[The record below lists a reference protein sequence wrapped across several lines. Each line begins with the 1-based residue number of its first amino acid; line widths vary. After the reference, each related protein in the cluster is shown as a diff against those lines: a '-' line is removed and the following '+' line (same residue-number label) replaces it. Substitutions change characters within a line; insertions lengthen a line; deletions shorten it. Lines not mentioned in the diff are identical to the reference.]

1 MVRLPSGIRHGW
13 CWNPSR
19 YPDRVQIVTRPR
31 RGRRLPRFL
40 QRYVQRW
47 AQRRQ
52 GADGDFVE
60 LHQGRVYILPTR
72 SGLVFGLVFF
82 TMLLGALNYSNNM
95 GFALAFLLTA
105 VAVVSI
111 HHCQRNLAGL
121 RLAVR
126 GCDPVFAGASIECA
140 LHVTNPG
147 RGPRWQIAAGPA
159 SERTTAVDLPGGGSA
174 VLTLRLAT
182 SRRGRLRCPEI
193 RVSTRHPLG
202 LFECWALLYPDREL
216 LVYPRPAESASV
228 RLPPAAADLEN
239 AGESVRGTDEFVGLR
254 PPLHGE
260 SLSRIAWKAWART
273 GQLLAKDYRSGAG
286 SAWLEWNAMPATD
299 PEERLACLTR
309 LVIEARAGGQLF
321 GLRLPGIELPPMAG
335 HDHFHRCLTV
345 LATFDAAGG
354 PAARHIGPGH
364 GHGH

>member
-1 MVRLPSGIRHGW
+1 MI
-13 CWNPSR
+13 
-19 YPDRVQIVTRPR
+19 RPR
-31 RGRRLPRFL
+31 RGRRLPRVV
-40 QRYVQRW
+40 QRYVQQW
-47 AQRRQ
+47 ARRRQ
-52 GADGDFVE
+52 GPDGDFVE

-111 HHCQRNLAGL
+111 HQCQRNLAGL
-121 RLAVR
+121 RISVS
-126 GCDPVFAGASIECA
+126 GCDPVFAGEPMECT

-159 SERTTAVDLPGGGSA
+159 AERTPAVDLPAGGSA
-174 VLTLRLAT
+174 ALTLRLAT
-182 SRRGRLRCPEI
+182 DRRGLLRCPEI

-202 LFECWALLYPDREL
+202 LFECWALLYPGREL
-216 LVYPRPAESASV
+216 LVYPRPADSAEV
-228 RLPPAAADLEN
+228 RLPPSAADLEN
-239 AGESVRGTDEFVGLR
+239 AGEAVRGTDEFVGLR
-254 PPLHGE
+254 PPAPGE

-286 SAWLEWNAMPATD
+286 SSWLEWNAMPGAD
-299 PEERLACLTR
+299 PEERLSCLTR
-309 LVIEARAGGQLF
+309 LVIDAKASGQLF

-335 HDHFHRCLTV
+335 QDHFHRCLAV
-345 LATFDAAGG
+345 LANFDAASD
-354 PAARHIGPGH
+354 PAAQHSGSGRGH
-364 GHGH
+364 DH

>member
-1 MVRLPSGIRHGW
+1 MTGPL
-13 CWNPSR
+13 
-19 YPDRVQIVTRPR
+19 R
-31 RGRRLPRFL
+31 RRRLGRFL
-40 QRYVQRW
+40 QRYVQHW
-47 AQRRQ
+47 ARRRQ
-52 GADGDFVE
+52 GPDGECVE

-121 RLAVR
+121 RLSVS
-126 GCDPVFAGASIECA
+126 GLEPVFAGEPIECS
-140 LHVTNPG
+140 LYVTNPG

-159 SERTTAVDLPGGGSA
+159 AERTSAVDLPGGGSA
-174 VLTLRLAT
+174 ALTLRLT
-182 SRRGRLRCPEI
+182 TDRRGRLRCPEI

-202 LFECWALLYPDREL
+202 LFECWALLYPEREL
-216 LVYPRPAESASV
+216 LVYPHPAASAAV

-254 PPLHGE
+254 PPLPGE

-273 GQLLAKDYRSGAG
+273 GTLLAKDYRSGAG
-286 SAWLEWNAMPATD
+286 SAWLDWHAVPATE
-299 PEERLACLTR
+299 PEERLSLLTR
-309 LVIEARAGGQLF
+309 LVIDAEAAGQLY
-321 GLRLPGIELPPMAG
+321 GLRLPGVEVPPMAG
-335 HDHFHRCLTV
+335 QSHFHRCLAV
-345 LATFDAAGG
+345 LATYDIASCDSEG
-354 PAARHIGPGH
+354 AARVA
-364 GHGH
+364 

>member
-1 MVRLPSGIRHGW
+1 M
-13 CWNPSR
+13 
-19 YPDRVQIVTRPR
+19 TRPR

-52 GADGDFVE
+52 GTDGDLVE

-105 VAVVSI
+105 VAVISI

-121 RLAVR
+121 RLSVR
-126 GCDPVFAGASIECA
+126 GCAPVFAGEPMECA

-182 SRRGRLRCPEI
+182 NRRGRLRCPEI

-216 LVYPRPAESASV
+216 LVYPRPADSASV
-228 RLPPAAADLEN
+228 RLPPSAADLEN

-273 GQLLAKDYRSGAG
+273 GKLLAKDYRSGAG

-335 HDHFHRCLTV
+335 HDHFHRCLAV

-354 PAARHIGPGH
+354 PAARPTGPAH
-364 GHGH
+364 GR